1 MNMEELE
8 ESIGELAATV
18 QDSDGGVDDQI
29 LETMKTDFDGEIDCF
44 IGLLGWA
51 VLLSL
56 SLTLNTFCVSCIRV
70 AHGCRLL
77 MQE

>member
-18 QDSDGGVDDQI
+18 QDQILETMKTDCGVDDQI

-51 VLLSL
+51 FLLSL
-56 SLTLNTFCVSCIRV
+56 SHCLSS
-70 AHGCRLL
+70 LL
-77 MQE
+77 